1 VGPPFPKRRSQRDTP
16 YRFWT
21 SQRGVLHLEHDFVG
35 EEGGPLKGGGSIIV
49 RTANEFVLAVGEF
62 DEFGVTKLPN

>member
-1 VGPPFPKRRSQRDTP
+1 MKMR
-16 YRFWT
+16 
-21 SQRGVLHLEHDFVG
+21 EHNFMG
-35 EEGGPLKGGGSIIV
+35 EERDPFKCSGPIIV